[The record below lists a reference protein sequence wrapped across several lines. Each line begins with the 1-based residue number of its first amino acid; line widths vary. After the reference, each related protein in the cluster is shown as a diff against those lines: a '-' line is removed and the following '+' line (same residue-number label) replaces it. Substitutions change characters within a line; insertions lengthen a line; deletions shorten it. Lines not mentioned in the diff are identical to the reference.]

1 MQFSHKW
8 CIYAILLN
16 KYLAMNPL
24 LNKEPV
30 KRAEKTIKDFDP
42 NLKIICLEQTA
53 RTANDAATA
62 LGCNVGAIVK
72 SLLFNSGNDFVL
84 CLVSG
89 DKRCSLNKLKKI
101 LDEKDVFMAHPNDVK
116 KITGYTI
123 GGVSPVGHLNK
134 VKIFIDTNLNRFKTV
149 FAAAGHPN
157 CVFKIYFSQLSILT
171 TGKIKEITEWD
182 SQN

>member
-1 MQFSHKW
+1 VNT
-8 CIYAILLN
+8 I
-16 KYLAMNPL
+16 

-30 KRAEKTIKDFDP
+30 LRVKKS
-42 NLKIICLEQTA
+42 LKQFNPDLKVIELEQTA

-62 LGCNVGAIVK
+62 LGCKVGAIVK
-72 SLLFNSGNDFVL
+72 SLLIRAGDSFIL

-101 LDEKDVFMAHPNDVK
+101 LDEKDVSMANPDDVK

-123 GGVSPVGHLNK
+123 GGVSPTGHLTK
-134 VKIFIDTNLNRFKTV
+134 TKIYIDENLKNFTSI

-157 CVFKIYFSQLSILT
+157 AVFEINFENLKALT
-171 TGKIKEITEWD
+171 KGETKEITE
-182 SQN
+182 